1 MLEVRARPGRLAGVL
16 GVVMEH
22 VDVLIV
28 GAGLSGVGA
37 ACHLLRE
44 RPGTTF
50 AVLEARDAIGGTWD
64 LFRYPGVRS
73 DSDMFTLSYS
83 FRPWTGE
90 RAMADGDSIRD
101 YVRDTADA
109 YGVTERIRFGHRV
122 VQAAWSSAEAR
133 WTVTAQRDDTGA
145 EVTLTCGFLWSCCGY
160 YRYDEGYTPEF
171 AGAEEFA
178 GTVVHP
184 QHWPAD
190 LDHAGKRVVVI
201 GSGATAVTLVPAM
214 AESAA
219 HVTMLQRSPTYVLA
233 LPGRDHLADRLRKRL
248 PAGVAH
254 RMIRAKNV
262 LGMTASYQ
270 MSRRRPEKMKQLLRK
285 NVVAN
290 LPAGFDPGESF
301 TPTYQP
307 WDQRMCFV
315 PDGDLFRA
323 LGSGKASIVT
333 DHIDRFVP
341 SGIRLASG
349 DVLEADIVVTATGL
363 NLLAIGGIALEVDGK
378 PIDVG
383 RTVAYKSMMLAGVP
397 NFAFVVGYTN
407 ASWTLKADLV
417 SRFVCR
423 LLKRMSARGETV
435 CTPRL
440 PDGPM
445 ELQPVFNLDA
455 GYVRRGADQMPQQA
469 AINPW
474 RVRHN
479 YLLDLPHF
487 RFGRIDDGALRFTR
501 ATPV

>member
-1 MLEVRARPGRLAGVL
+1 
-16 GVVMEH
+16 
-22 VDVLIV
+22 
-28 GAGLSGVGA
+28 
-37 ACHLLRE
+37 
-44 RPGTTF
+44 
-50 AVLEARDAIGGTWD
+50 
-64 LFRYPGVRS
+64 
-73 DSDMFTLSYS
+73 
-83 FRPWTGE
+83 
-90 RAMADGDSIRD
+90 
-101 YVRDTADA
+101 
-109 YGVTERIRFGHRV
+109 
-122 VQAAWSSAEAR
+122 
-133 WTVTAQRDDTGA
+133 
-145 EVTLTCGFLWSCCGY
+145 
-160 YRYDEGYTPEF
+160 
-171 AGAEEFA
+171 
-178 GTVVHP
+178 
-184 QHWPAD
+184 
-190 LDHAGKRVVVI
+190 
-201 GSGATAVTLVPAM
+201 
-214 AESAA
+214 
-219 HVTMLQRSPTYVLA
+219 
-233 LPGRDHLADRLRKRL
+233 
-248 PAGVAH
+248 
-254 RMIRAKNV
+254 
-262 LGMTASYQ
+262 
-270 MSRRRPEKMKQLLRK
+270 MKQLLRK

-363 NLLAIGGIALEVDGK
+363 NLLAIGGIALDVDGK

-423 LLKRMSARGETV
+423 LLKRMTTRGETV
-435 CTPRL
+435 CTPHL

-455 GYVRRGADQMPQQA
+455 GYVRRGAGQMPQQA

-479 YLLDLPHF
+479 YLLDVPHF

-501 ATPV
+501 TTPV